1 MPRTSESPG
10 TRLLTLWGRLSP
22 LPGGRW
28 LFSRLLGRTVPYTD
42 SMRATVMEFEPG
54 HVRVELKD
62 RRRVRNHLASV
73 HAIALANL
81 GELSTGLAVLG
92 ALPPTARGILTGI
105 EMAYVKKARGL
116 LSAEARCELG
126 DISSALEQT
135 VEAQITDQRGDVVAT
150 ARATWLLSPRPSLVA
165 QRLTST

>member
-1 MPRTSESPG
+1 MSRNAESPG
-10 TRLLTLWGRLSP
+10 LRLLRLWARLSP

-54 HVRVELKD
+54 HVRVELRE
-62 RRRVRNHLASV
+62 RRRVRNHLGSV

-105 EMAYVKKARGL
+105 EMNYVKKARGV
-116 LSAEARCELG
+116 LSAEARCQLG
-126 DISSALEQT
+126 DVSAAQEQA
-135 VEAQITDQRGDVVAT
+135 VEAQITDRAGDVVAT
-150 ARATWLLSPRPSLVA
+150 ARAKWLLSPRPAS
-165 QRLTST
+165 